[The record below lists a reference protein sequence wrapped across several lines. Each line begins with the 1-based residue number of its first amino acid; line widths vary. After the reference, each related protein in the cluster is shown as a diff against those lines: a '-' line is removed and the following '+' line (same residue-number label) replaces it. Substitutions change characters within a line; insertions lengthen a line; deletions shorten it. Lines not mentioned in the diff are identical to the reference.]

1 MAIAATTLFDS
12 SNFENYRL
20 LYDTMPPQDAQTGEP
35 LLINNAVVAN
45 ILEGLDYENYL
56 KDKYATEL
64 VQGTLG
70 STLGLASKRAR
81 VKPITQADIDE
92 AQRYL
97 GQQTQDPLFQTPSE
111 RLEAARQNLSL
122 YFKPGERAPLKP
134 LEKAEPIIS
143 DQPCRS

>member
-56 KDKYATEL
+56 KDK
-64 VQGTLG
+64 
-70 STLGLASKRAR
+70 
-81 VKPITQADIDE
+81 
-92 AQRYL
+92 
-97 GQQTQDPLFQTPSE
+97 
-111 RLEAARQNLSL
+111 
-122 YFKPGERAPLKP
+122 
-134 LEKAEPIIS
+134 
-143 DQPCRS
+143 